1 MDVRATFVAQREAA
15 EAMQPGQG
23 AFDNPAEDA
32 EAAAMRT
39 AGLGHHRHDALRGQS
54 RGAGARPVGAIALH
68 GAGLT
73 ARAPGSAG
81 AMDAENAPTALS
93 SGDGF
98 KNGQKTP
105 CLRNG

>member
-1 MDVRATFVAQREAA
+1 VMRAQPRRGKGFVDVRAAFVAQREAA

-39 AGLGHHRHDALRGQS
+39 PGLGGPWTLRRHGRRERAHRALEI
-54 RGAGARPVGAIALH
+54 AARFPQG
-68 GAGLT
+68 
-73 ARAPGSAG
+73 
-81 AMDAENAPTALS
+81 PTALS
-93 SGDGF
+93 SCDDF

-105 CLRNG
+105 CLRTS

>member
-1 MDVRATFVAQREAA
+1 MRAQPRRGKGFVDVRAAFVAQREAA

-39 AGLGHHRHDALRGQS
+39 AGLGHHRHDAL
-54 RGAGARPVGAIALH
+54 H

-73 ARAPGSAG
+73 AQAPGSA
-81 AMDAENAPTALS
+81 AARLTSRISPKPKRPALVATSS
-93 SGDGF
+93 SG
-98 KNGQKTP
+98 
-105 CLRNG
+105 